1 MNIVRENL
9 EDGTTLLKAT
19 VAEADYNEAV
29 DKALRTYKR
38 KANVPGFRPGMV
50 PMSIINKMYRKGV
63 VAEEAYRAASNGC
76 FDYIE
81 KEKLTLVGDMIP
93 SEKQQP
99 LDFENSTEYE
109 FAFEVGLAP
118 EINIPLSKKDKV
130 KKYTIAI
137 EDKMREGY
145 RSNFTRRFGKLVD
158 VDTVEK
164 EDALNVTLDQPE
176 MKIEEA
182 YVGLIGMS
190 DAARKPFLGKKV
202 GDTMEVNVNELYPT
216 PAQRAAI
223 LQVKEDELEG
233 INPKFTLTITKIRRF
248 TEPELN
254 DEFFKMAFPEG
265 NVKNADEFAQ
275 YIDSQISRDLSRE
288 SDFLF
293 TLDIRRMLLDK
304 ANLALPD
311 AFLKRWLFTIN
322 EGKFSLEDRKGFR
335 QVPRNDEMEPDPEAL
350 CKRTEARGNAR
361 RGDPG
366 GQSACHAAVRLLR
379 HEPGGRRHAGQLRQK
394 HPRKQGGE
402 PQGIRKALRT
412 QSNRRGRT
420 ADYRHRHDR
429 DARRVRQTG
438 RESPVRVSRRCPVG
452 NRINAATA
460 AGLTLA
466 TERGPQ
472 ETLLRPFSI
481 LPNGV
486 RAVLLTFRTVADSA
500 RAKTQKTEPC
510 ETVGLYPECSC
521 GACC

>member
-9 EDGTTLLKAT
+9 EDLTTLLKVT
-19 VAEADYNEAV
+19 VGEADYNEAV
-29 DKALRTYKR
+29 DKSLRTYRR
-38 KANVPGFRPGMV
+38 KANIPGFRPGMV
-50 PMSIINKMYRKGV
+50 PMGIINKMYRKGV

-293 TLDIRRMLLDK
+293 TLDIRRMLLERAD
-304 ANLALPD
+304 ALY
-311 AFLKRWLFTIN
+311 KKQEELFTPEVFREVERIVL
-322 EGKFSLEDRKGFR
+322 LENVDRKWVDHIDAMDDLMSGVGLRAYAQKNPVTEYKLEGSAMF
-335 QVPRNDEMEPDPEAL
+335 DEMIDSIREDTV
-350 CKRTEARGNAR
+350 RTLFRVVPKKDIE
-361 RGDPG
+361 
-366 GQSACHAAVRLLR
+366 
-379 HEPGGRRHAGQLRQK
+379 
-394 HPRKQGGE
+394 RKQV
-402 PQGIRKALRT
+402 L
-412 QSNRRGRT
+412 
-420 ADYRHRHDR
+420 
-429 DARRVRQTG
+429 
-438 RESPVRVSRRCPVG
+438 
-452 NRINAATA
+452 TA
-460 AGLTLA
+460 ANANRLG
-466 TERGPQ
+466 G
-472 ETLLRPFSI
+472 
-481 LPNGV
+481 
-486 RAVLLTFRTVADSA
+486 
-500 RAKTQKTEPC
+500 AKTVKVLPMKKAPKVGPNDPC
-510 ETVGLYPECSC
+510 PCGSGKKYKKCC
-521 GACC
+521 GAVTRQ

>member
-164 EDALNVTLDQPE
+164 EDALNVTLDQSE

-202 GDTMEVNVNELYPT
+202 GDTMEVDVNELYPT

-322 EGKFSLEDRKGFR
+322 EGKFALEEIEKDFDKFL
-335 QVPRNDEMEPDPEAL
+335 EMMKWNL
-350 CKRTEARGNAR
+350 I
-361 RGDPG
+361 
-366 GQSACHAAVRLLR
+366 
-379 HEPGGRRHAGQLRQK
+379 QK
-394 HPRKQGGE
+394 HYVNELKLEVTPEEATQE
-402 PQGIRKALRT
+402 AKALAM
-412 QSNRRGRT
+412 QQFAYYGMNQV
-420 ADYRHRHDR
+420 ADDM
-429 DARRVRQTG
+429 
-438 RESPVRVSRRCPVG
+438 
-452 NRINAATA
+452 
-460 AGLTLA
+460 LA
-466 TERGPQ
+466 NYAK
-472 ETLLRPFSI
+472 SI
-481 LPNGV
+481 LENKEESRKV
-486 RAVLLTFRTVADSA
+486 YEKLFERKVIDAVVPQITVTDTTVTPEEF
-500 RAKTQKTEPC
+500 AKLAEKAQ
-510 ETVGLYPECSC
+510 
-521 GACC
+521 

>member
-1 MNIVRENL
+1 M
-9 EDGTTLLKAT
+9 
-19 VAEADYNEAV
+19 AEADYNEAV

-202 GDTMEVNVNELYPT
+202 GDTMEVDVNELYPT

-293 TLDIRRMLLDK
+293 TLDIRRMLLAGADK
-304 ANLALPD
+304 TSVNTAAILRPDLIREGAERFGSQCIVLA
-311 AFLKRWLFTIN
+311 I
-322 EGKFSLEDRKGFR
+322 
-335 QVPRNDEMEPDPEAL
+335 
-350 CKRTEARGNAR
+350 
-361 RGDPG
+361 
-366 GQSACHAAVRLLR
+366 
-379 HEPGGRRHAGQLRQK
+379 
-394 HPRKQGGE
+394 
-402 PQGIRKALRT
+402 
-412 QSNRRGRT
+412 
-420 ADYRHRHDR
+420 
-429 DARRVRQTG
+429 DARRVPGENRWKVFTHGG
-438 RESPVRVSRRCPVG
+438 RNETELDAVEWAVRGVELGAGEILLTSMDADGTCAGYDCGLTRAVSDAVGVPVIASGGAGTLEHLAEVLDRGRADAVLAASIFHFGTFTVPQAKEFLKAKGIPVRPV
-452 NRINAATA
+452 
-460 AGLTLA
+460 L
-466 TERGPQ
+466 
-472 ETLLRPFSI
+472 
-481 LPNGV
+481 
-486 RAVLLTFRTVADSA
+486 
-500 RAKTQKTEPC
+500 
-510 ETVGLYPECSC
+510 
-521 GACC
+521 